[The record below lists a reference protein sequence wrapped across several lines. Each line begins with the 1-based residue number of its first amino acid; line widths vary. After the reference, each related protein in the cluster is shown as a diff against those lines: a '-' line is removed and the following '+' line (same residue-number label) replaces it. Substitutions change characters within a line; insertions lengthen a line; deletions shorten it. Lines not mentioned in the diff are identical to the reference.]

1 MIYSADSQEANR
13 AEALGAA
20 GSREHSG
27 HQLSHIEA
35 VDLPRKNQVGENARW
50 APPCSGGRNRPPVSE
65 EVESRRHR
73 IEARQPAEDQRTK
86 PIDRARGSHEIQ
98 RTVGSSHSGHRRAAH
113 YLHHHGGCGEG
124 AAPKAWRARRG
135 ADQINRSD
143 DPSGMTYFAKITVLA
158 SILALLSAVVCAPGQ
173 EISIAAA
180 ADLKFAME
188 ELSEQFQKQT
198 GTRVNAT
205 YGSSGNF
212 FSQMQNGAPFD
223 LFFSADIEYPRR
235 LEATRL
241 AEPGTLYEY
250 AVGRIVIWTPLDA
263 KMDVTKQGWK
273 ALLDASVKKIAIAN
287 PEHAPYGRAAVAAL
301 QKAGI
306 YESVKNKLVYGE
318 NISQAAQFIQSG
330 NAQAGI
336 VALSLAISPA
346 MKTGKRWNVPPDR
359 YPSIEQAVVILKS
372 SPNKQAAVS
381 FLTFL
386 KSPPA
391 RATFERYGYAATSA
405 SIAAGQKP

>member
-1 MIYSADSQEANR
+1 
-13 AEALGAA
+13 
-20 GSREHSG
+20 
-27 HQLSHIEA
+27 
-35 VDLPRKNQVGENARW
+35 
-50 APPCSGGRNRPPVSE
+50 
-65 EVESRRHR
+65 
-73 IEARQPAEDQRTK
+73 
-86 PIDRARGSHEIQ
+86 
-98 RTVGSSHSGHRRAAH
+98 
-113 YLHHHGGCGEG
+113 
-124 AAPKAWRARRG
+124 
-135 ADQINRSD
+135 
-143 DPSGMTYFAKITVLA
+143 MTYFAKITVLA
-158 SILALLSAVVCAPGQ
+158 SILALLSAVVCAQGQ
-173 EISIAAA
+173 EIRIAAA

-318 NISQAAQFIQSG
+318 NISQAAQFVQSG

-336 VALSLAISPA
+336 LALSLAISPA
-346 MKTGKRWNVPPDR
+346 MRDGKRWEIRADMHPAL
-359 YPSIEQAVVILKS
+359 EQGAIILKGA
-372 SPNKQAAVS
+372 KDKEA
-381 FLTFL
+381 
-386 KSPPA
+386 A
-391 RATFERYGYAATSA
+391 RAFLEFVKSTVGRAILAKYGFEFPDKTKEQKINAPTLRRRGSA
-405 SIAAGQKP
+405 DTEANQQ